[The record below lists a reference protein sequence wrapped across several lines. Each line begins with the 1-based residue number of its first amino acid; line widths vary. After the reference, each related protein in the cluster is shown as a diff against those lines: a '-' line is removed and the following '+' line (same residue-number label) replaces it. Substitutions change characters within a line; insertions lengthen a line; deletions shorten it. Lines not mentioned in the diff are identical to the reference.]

1 MALVAARSS
10 FGIVRH
16 NGVPGQSDG
25 CVTEELLEALGVDHA
40 GHQDVAQLVV
50 AAPAVSSNFGIEVLA
65 TSSSYTPHYLSW
77 SSRKPIDETFVDR
90 L

>member
-1 MALVAARSS
+1 MALVAASRF

-25 CVTEELLEALGVDHA
+25 CVTEELLKALGVDHA

-50 AAPAVSSNFGIEVLA
+50 AAPAV
-65 TSSSYTPHYLSW
+65 
-77 SSRKPIDETFVDR
+77 
-90 L
+90 